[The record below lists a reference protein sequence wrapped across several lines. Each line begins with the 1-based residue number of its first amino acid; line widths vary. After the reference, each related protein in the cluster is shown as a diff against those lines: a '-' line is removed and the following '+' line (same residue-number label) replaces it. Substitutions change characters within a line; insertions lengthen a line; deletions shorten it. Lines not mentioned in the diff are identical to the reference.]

1 MCFGKGQGELSMFC
15 SDGQSDALGS
25 LYEMDDIYK
34 AEADEEQD
42 AHGAG
47 EGGEDPV
54 SGGRRRRARLLLE
67 DGAAGLRL
75 LVGALFILG
84 SRRRLGVG
92 IDERTDN
99 RVLPE
104 IRDIVDFCDSR
115 RYSQALHHVE
125 CGVLKLNTYKSSYC
139 LG

>member
-1 MCFGKGQGELSMFC
+1 MFG

-34 AEADEEQD
+34 TEADEEQD

-115 RYSQALHHVE
+115 RYSQALQHVE
-125 CGVLKLNTYKSSYC
+125 CGMLKLNTYKSSYC